1 MRRKLHWKWTAIAD
15 ACYQVNRNRPKF
27 GILNLY
33 LIVDFCDQKNVQESG
48 QLQFWILK
56 HGFCHQG
63 HVESTLWTSTVANI
77 NEPESSFYNSLTQ
90 QVIRERYH
98 CPCSCPCFSTSLPC
112 MLLAKTSKVLKE
124 IQHHNPT
131 AETSTHLPGRSSS
144 ASGNVLTL
152 ANIFQF
158 CPKDIFSAYRSHKSG
173 FLFGSTSQL

>member
-56 HGFCHQG
+56 HGFYHQG

-98 CPCSCPCFSTSLPC
+98 CPCSCPCFSTSLPW
-112 MLLAKTSKVLKE
+112 MLRPAKFSKKSNTIIPQRRHQPIYLVGVL
-124 IQHHNPT
+124 
-131 AETSTHLPGRSSS
+131 LPV
-144 ASGNVLTL
+144 AT
-152 ANIFQF
+152 F
-158 CPKDIFSAYRSHKSG
+158 
-173 FLFGSTSQL
+173 